1 MDVSPSCGDPG
12 PRPGDGQTMQFN
24 PICAAFAI
32 MFHKLLTAPI
42 GGTVRCRVRRRPPDG
57 AFTYPARVAGGLSPA
72 RT

>member
-12 PRPGDGQTMQFN
+12 PRPGDGQTMQIN

-42 GGTVRCRVRRRPPDG
+42 GGYF
-57 AFTYPARVAGGLSPA
+57 AW
-72 RT
+72 